1 MYPYE
6 YKDSFK
12 RFSEDKLPDKSR
24 FYSSLKDE
32 WVNERDCPYAIYI
45 SNIKMNAMNDYQDLY
60 LEVNVLLFSWCF
72 WRDMLRISWIRSL
85 SLF

>member
-24 FYSSLKDE
+24 FYSSLKD
-32 WVNERDCPYAIYI
+32 DCPYAIYI

-72 WRDMLRISWIRSL
+72 WKDMLGISWIRSL